1 MMRASMVWLLA
12 GAVGGAVMMA
22 DAYVPGTWRVWIAPT
37 HGHML
42 FVGWL
47 VQFALGVAYW
57 LLPRRRTPTA
67 PLGYREQWGFA
78 AMLALNA
85 GLLARMVAEPMERA
99 GHAAMWTSLTLTLS
113 GLVQLAA
120 FTIFAVQLWPRLSPR
135 PVRRSL
141 PDEQHRTGA

>member
-1 MMRASMVWLLA
+1 MLRASMVWLLA

-22 DAYVPGTWRVWIAPT
+22 DTYVPGAWRVWLAPT

-57 LLPRRRTPTA
+57 LLPRRRSPEF
-67 PLGYREQWGFA
+67 PLGYHERLGFA
-78 AMLALNA
+78 AMSALNA
-85 GLLARMVAEPMERA
+85 GLLVRVIAEPVEHA
-99 GHAAMWTSLTLTLS
+99 GHAAAWTALMLTAS

-120 FTIFAVQLWPRLSPR
+120 FIIFAVQLWPRLSPR
-135 PVRRSL
+135 PARRQISS
-141 PDEQHRTGA
+141 